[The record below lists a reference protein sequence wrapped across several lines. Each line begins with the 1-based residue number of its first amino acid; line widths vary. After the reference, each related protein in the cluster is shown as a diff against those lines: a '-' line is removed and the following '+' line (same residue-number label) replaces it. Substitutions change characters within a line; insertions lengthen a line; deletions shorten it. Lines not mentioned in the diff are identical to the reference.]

1 MTRPIKRIAISTGG
15 GDAPGLNAVIRA
27 TVSAALGRGWECVGI
42 RDGYNGLLDPG
53 RYPQGGLVPLTHER
67 VRGISHL
74 GRRRRRAPAC
84 GPCAPSSSRAGRP
97 PGRWSV
103 RHWPA
108 SVRTT

>member
-53 RYPQGGLVPLTHER
+53 RYPQGGARTAYTR
-67 VRGISHL
+67 AGAWHL
-74 GRRRRRAPAC
+74 AP
-84 GPCAPSSSRAGRP
+84 GAPSAPRTC
-97 PGRWSV
+97 
-103 RHWPA
+103 
-108 SVRTT
+108 VRTLRAVIFSGWPSTR